1 MNDNLKKRL
10 KEIEVEDM
18 VLGIFIVIIILAY
31 TANKIEKNYF
41 IKGLEIDKKKYYYL
55 SIFIFSIVVIINIY
69 FFKISYEDVV
79 TITDDIPNNVKEY
92 AYLTLLASI
101 LSLIAGII
109 ILYIAISDTEI
120 DAEITI

>member
-79 TITDDIPNNVKEY
+79 TITDDIPDNVKEY

>member
-69 FFKISYEDVV
+69 FLKISYEDVV
-79 TITDDIPNNVKEY
+79 TITDDIPDNVKEY

>member
-55 SIFIFSIVVIINIY
+55 SIFIFSIVVFINIY
-69 FFKISYEDVV
+69 FFKISYEDVT
-79 TITDDIPNNVKEY
+79 TITDDIPDNVKEY

>member
-41 IKGLEIDKKKYYYL
+41 IKGLEIDKNKYYYL